1 MSVRLYLV
9 RHAESTW
16 NAEGRVQGQ
25 ADPPLSEQG
34 LAQAARL
41 AERFRGEPIDALYS
55 SPLERARQTADR
67 IAEATALVTRIDD
80 RLKEHDVGLFTGL
93 VWREI
98 VEQFPEF
105 SQAWME
111 RAMDMPGGEKQ
122 AAFHMRAT
130 GVMQDIVAR
139 HPGGRIVVV
148 SHGGILGRYLAHL
161 LGLTPE
167 QPPPFHFDN
176 ASVSVVE
183 VGDPL
188 PTPRYARVHRLND
201 VSHLIALSDN
211 GRRSTGGAGEGDR

>member
-1 MSVRLYLV
+1 MNVRLYLV

-25 ADPPLSEQG
+25 ADPPLSERG
-34 LAQAARL
+34 LAQAERL

-55 SPLERARQTADR
+55 SPLERARQTAER
-67 IAEATALVTRIDD
+67 IAEATALETQIDD
-80 RLKEHDVGLFTGL
+80 RLKEHNMGLFTGL

-105 SQAWME
+105 ARAWME

-130 GVMQDIVAR
+130 GVMQDIAAR
-139 HPGGRIVVV
+139 HPDGRIVVV
-148 SHGGILGRYLAHL
+148 SHGGILGEYLAHL
-161 LGLTPE
+161 LGLDPE
-167 QPPPFHFDN
+167 RRPPFRFDN

-183 VGDPL
+183 VGGPL
-188 PTPRYARVHRLND
+188 PTLRVHRLND
-201 VSHLIALSDN
+201 VSHLIAPSGD
-211 GRRSTGGAGEGDR
+211 GRRIMGDADEVDG

>member
-1 MSVRLYLV
+1 MNVRLYLV

-16 NAEGRVQGQ
+16 NSEGRVQGQ
-25 ADPPLSEQG
+25 ADPPLSEWG

-55 SPLERARQTADR
+55 SPLERARQTAER
-67 IAEATALVTRIDD
+67 IAEATALATRIDD
-80 RLKEHDVGLFTGL
+80 RLKEHDMGLFTGL

-105 SQAWME
+105 SQAWIE

-130 GVMQDIVAR
+130 GVMQDIAAR
-139 HPGGRIVVV
+139 HPNGKIVVV
-148 SHGGILGRYLAHL
+148 SHGGILGEYLAHL
-161 LGLTPE
+161 LGLDPE
-167 QPPPFHFDN
+167 RRPPFRFDN

-183 VGDPL
+183 VGGPL
-188 PTPRYARVHRLND
+188 PAPRVHRLND
-201 VSHLIALSDN
+201 VSHLIAPCGD
-211 GRRSTGGAGEGDR
+211 GRRIMGDTGEVDR